1 MKKTPKKVSKTPRR
15 KATAA
20 APLSNMIQEAELLMG
35 LPRLKDSV
43 DKDELPINFILKR
56 GRDRAE
62 AAAGRQ
68 PQTGARHLKK
78 NNK

>member
-1 MKKTPKKVSKTPRR
+1 MKPKTRTSKKP
-15 KATAA
+15 
-20 APLSNMIQEAELLMG
+20 APLGDLLQEAELIIG

-62 AAAGRQ
+62 ATARKQPRPAA
-68 PQTGARHLKK
+68 TKRHLKK
-78 NNK
+78 NKKK